1 MPALFVSFMRTAVPA
16 VAGWLLMLA
25 ARAGIEFDST
35 AVTGA
40 VTVLLACAYYLLF
53 RLLELAGKRARGT
66 GLQTLAGLLLG
77 WARPP
82 EYPKREAISPVT
94 SYRGQSDGV

>member
-1 MPALFVSFMRTAVPA
+1 MPALFVSFMRTAVPV

-35 AVTGA
+35 AVIGA
-40 VTVLLACAYYLLF
+40 VTVVLALAYYLVF
-53 RLLELAGKRARGT
+53 RVLELLGQRARGDVM
-66 GLQTLAGLLLG
+66 QKLAGLLLG

-82 EYPKREAISPVT
+82 EYPKQEAISPVA
-94 SYRGQSDGV
+94 SYRGQHDGV